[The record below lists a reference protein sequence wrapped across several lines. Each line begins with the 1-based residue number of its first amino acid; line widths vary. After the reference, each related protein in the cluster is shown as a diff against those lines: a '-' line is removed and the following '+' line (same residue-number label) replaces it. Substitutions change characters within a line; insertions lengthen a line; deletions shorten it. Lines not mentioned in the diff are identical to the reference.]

1 MVAAFCGR
9 CGLRAEAEEAYC
21 VACGTAL
28 RRAEAPRVAES
39 SESEP
44 APSGDE
50 RIVLEHAL
58 KLLGSGE
65 ALTAH
70 GVLTRLCDEHPQWA
84 IPRAYLGIACLRL
97 IRVAD
102 ARDHCEAAIALAPDS
117 FICRTKYAEF
127 LAKLG
132 FYDKAVAECDI
143 ALRLAAPGMQ
153 SELAARELREF
164 CKTKAKGI
172 FYRELVSP
180 SRIRVRNLLP
190 GRFQRPVTQPKPVE
204 RGL

>member
-21 VACGTAL
+21 VACGAAL
-28 RRAEAPRVAES
+28 RRAESPRANEAAVES
-39 SESEP
+39 

-50 RIVLEHAL
+50 RIVLQHAL
-58 KLLGSGE
+58 KLLGGGE
-65 ALTAH
+65 ALAAH
-70 GVLTRLCDEHPQWA
+70 GVLTRLCEENPEWA
-84 IPRAYLGIACLRL
+84 VPRAYLGIACLRL
-97 IRVAD
+97 IRVVE
-102 ARDHCEAAIALAPDS
+102 ARDHCEAAIALSPDS

-143 ALRLAAPGMQ
+143 ALRFAAPDMQ

-172 FYRELVSP
+172 FYRELVFP
-180 SRIRVRNLLP
+180 SRIRIRNLLP
-190 GRFQRPVTQPKPVE
+190 GRFQHPVTQPKPVE

>member
-28 RRAEAPRVAES
+28 RRAEAPRVADPSATEL
-39 SESEP
+39 

-50 RIVLEHAL
+50 RIVLQHAL
-58 KLLGSGE
+58 KLLGGGE
-65 ALTAH
+65 PLAAH
-70 GVLTRLCDEHPQWA
+70 GVLTRLCDENPQWA

-102 ARDHCEAAIALAPDS
+102 AREHCEVAIALAPDS

-132 FYDKAVAECDI
+132 FYDKAVAECDL
-143 ALRLAAPGMQ
+143 ALRFATPDMQ

-172 FYRELVSP
+172 FYRELVYP
-180 SRIRVRNLLP
+180 SRIRFRNLLP
-190 GRFQRPVTQPKPVE
+190 GRFQHPVTQPKPVE
-204 RGL
+204 RVL